1 MENPRL
7 QNHPAVLN
15 LLRAPLRWLRRLY
28 DWMLGFANHP
38 QAEPA
43 LFGLSFA
50 EASFFP
56 LPPDPLL
63 LVMGAAKPHRALRFA
78 AVTTL
83 GSVLGALAGWM
94 IGSFF
99 METIGVTLLDLYD
112 SDRHIWGKIE
122 NWYAEY
128 GNVALL
134 LAALTPIP
142 FKVFTIA
149 SGALAYPLAP
159 FLAASLLGR
168 GLRFGAEGLLL
179 RFFGQRIV
187 GWMEKWFDLLAILF
201 MVLLVGGF
209 VALKWL
215 K

>member
-7 QNHPAVLN
+7 QNNSKVLTI
-15 LLRAPLRWLRRLY
+15 LRAPLRWLRRLY

-38 QAEPA
+38 QAERA

-63 LVMGAAKPHRALRFA
+63 LVMGAAKPNRALRFA
-78 AVTTL
+78 AITTI

-94 IGSFF
+94 IGRLF
-99 METIGVTLLDLYD
+99 MGTIGETLLDLYD
-112 SDRHIWGKIE
+112 SDRHIWEKIE

-159 FLAASLLGR
+159 FFAASLLGR
-168 GLRFGAEGLLL
+168 GIRFGAEGLLL
-179 RFFGQRIV
+179 RFCGERIV

-201 MVLLVGGF
+201 TTLLVGGF